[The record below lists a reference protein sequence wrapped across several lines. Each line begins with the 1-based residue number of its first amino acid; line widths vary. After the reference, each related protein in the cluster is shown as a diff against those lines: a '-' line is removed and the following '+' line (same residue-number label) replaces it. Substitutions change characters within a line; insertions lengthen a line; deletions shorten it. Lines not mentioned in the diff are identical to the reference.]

1 MKLYVG
7 NLSWSLSEEEL
18 KTVFEECST
27 VLSVKIIKDRET
39 NRSKGFGFVEI
50 EGTEESVESLQGK
63 EVQGRPINIQPAVEK
78 PRKDRNDRDDRND
91 TDRKP
96 HWVMS

>member
-7 NLSWSLSEEEL
+7 NLNWSLTEEEL
-18 KTVFEECST
+18 KAVFTECGD
-27 VLSVKIIKDRET
+27 VKSVKIIRDRET

-63 EVQGRPINIQPAVEK
+63 EVMGRPINIQPAVEK
-78 PRKDRNDRDDRND
+78 PKTFKPRTSRDD
-91 TDRKP
+91 TDKKP